1 MDGKERVQNKGC
13 VCLWNRANLELELA
27 SPSNDSSHI
36 VIVATVSL
44 KGKQIELGFSA
55 EIVHSQ

>member
-1 MDGKERVQNKGC
+1 MG
-13 VCLWNRANLELELA
+13 VCLWNRANLGLELA

-36 VIVATVSL
+36 AIVATVSL